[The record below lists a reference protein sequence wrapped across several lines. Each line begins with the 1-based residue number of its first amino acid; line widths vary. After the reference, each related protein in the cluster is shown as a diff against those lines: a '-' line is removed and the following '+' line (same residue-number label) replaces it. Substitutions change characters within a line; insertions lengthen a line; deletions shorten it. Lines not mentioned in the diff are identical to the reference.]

1 MRSRHQ
7 HSIGLVGAGKV
18 GIVLATA
25 LVRAGHTVVSVW
37 DPSPAAIDGARETLG
52 DFQAASTV
60 AEATAGAD
68 LVLLAVPDDVL
79 QGLVQTL
86 AAEGNDWHGVN
97 VVHVS
102 GRYGAAVLN
111 PLSEQ
116 GAAAI
121 ALHPA
126 MAFSG
131 DRDTEL
137 SRITGAR
144 FAVTAGDRTTAENLV
159 RDMGGIPF
167 KVDESDRVL
176 YHAAMTHAS
185 NHLVTLVVQSSA
197 MLASI
202 SINDT
207 SDVLR
212 PALAAALENAL
223 VRGTAGA
230 TGPVVRGDI
239 GTVAEHIRALS
250 ERMPETLPVYRVMSE
265 AAADIALTAGRISED
280 VNQRI
285 KQVVDVPSIGAE
297 PQHAK
302 VRA

>member
-1 MRSRHQ
+1 MHSRHKY
-7 HSIGLVGAGKV
+7 SIGLIGAGKV

-37 DPSPAAIDGARETLG
+37 DPSPVAIEGARETLG

-79 QGLVQTL
+79 QGLVGTL
-86 AAEGNDWHGVN
+86 AAEGNDWRGVH

-102 GRYGAAVLN
+102 GRYGAAVLA

-116 GAAAI
+116 GAAGI

-137 SRITGAR
+137 TRIAGAR
-144 FAVTAGDRTTAENLV
+144 FAVTAKDRMTAENLV
-159 RDMGGIPF
+159 RDMGGVPF
-167 KVDESDRVL
+167 TVDESDRIM

-185 NHLVTLVVQSSA
+185 NHLVTLIVQSSA

-202 SINDT
+202 SIKDT
-207 SDVLR
+207 ADVLR

-223 VRGTAGA
+223 VKGAAGA

-250 ERMPETLPVYRVMSE
+250 ERLPEILPVYQVMSQ
-265 AAADIALTAGRISED
+265 AGADIALSAGRISGD
-280 VNQRI
+280 VRQRVG
-285 KQVVDVPSIGAE
+285 QLVNAPVSSAE
-297 PQHAK
+297 PQHAP
-302 VRA
+302 